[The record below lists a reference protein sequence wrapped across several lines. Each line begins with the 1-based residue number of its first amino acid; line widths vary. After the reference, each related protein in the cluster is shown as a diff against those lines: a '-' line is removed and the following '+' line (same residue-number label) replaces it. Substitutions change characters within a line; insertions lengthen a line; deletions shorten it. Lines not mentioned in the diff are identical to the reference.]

1 MESDSIFK
9 KSKLYFQM
17 GIQEFSQEKYSE
29 AEKFF
34 NLSLELVPN
43 RISTLNNLAGT
54 LIKLEKYNESK
65 LIIEKILDL
74 NADDEVALLN
84 YGIINEK
91 KKLWD
96 KCIEIYKKLE
106 KLNGNNR
113 AIAQLSMGNVYY
125 EMGRVKEALDAYK
138 SSIKADANNAEP
150 YNNIGTVYYS
160 LRKITKA
167 IDYYNEAI
175 NKNKNFT
182 EAYTNIGI
190 AYNDLGKVQEAIRYF
205 NKSLKIDPK
214 YAEAYFN
221 LGVAYKKNNQ
231 TELAITNFEKS
242 YLINCDQE
250 QLLGIIAHAKMS
262 ICDWDNINKNI
273 ESIISGLMQNK
284 SVSNSFVL
292 LSLID
297 DTKIHR
303 KSVELQF
310 KNFQL
315 EKTRK
320 INNKQDR
327 IKIGYYS
334 SDFNEHPVSYLTA
347 ELFETHNRNKF
358 EIIAFY
364 TGRKTS
370 DEMHKRIKSSFNE
383 FIECSELSDE
393 EIVKRSRE
401 LVIDIAVDLTGNTQN
416 GRVGVFAKKV
426 APIQISYIGY
436 LGTLGNS
443 IYDFIIADE
452 ILIPVDKQKYY
463 SENIIYLPSYQVN
476 DTKKIISYRKRNRN
490 ELGIE
495 GDEFVFCCMNNSY
508 KITPDVFK
516 LWMRILKKVEN
527 SVLVIYADLEITKF
541 NLIKECK
548 KYGVDVNRLIF
559 KKRMARDEY
568 LADYQLYDLFLDT
581 FPYNAGATA
590 SDSLWMGVP
599 ILTVMGESF
608 ASRYAASLLNAV
620 NLSELITLSFD
631 EYETKAVELALNRE
645 KHKKLINKLS
655 VNKNDS
661 KLFNIQ
667 EFTRTLECA
676 YETIMQDKINNE
688 ISKNYIIN

>member
-1 MESDSIFK
+1 MEKDNILK
-9 KSKLYFQM
+9 KGKLYFER
-17 GIQEFSQEKYSE
+17 GVNEFTRENYKE

-34 NLSLELVPN
+34 NLSLELVPQ

-54 LIKLEKYNESK
+54 LIKLEKYNESES
-65 LIIEKILDL
+65 LIIKILEI
-74 NADDEVALLN
+74 NADDEIALLN

-91 KKLWD
+91 KKIWD
-96 KCIEIYKKLE
+96 KCIEIYKKLV
-106 KLNGNNR
+106 KLNGNKK
-113 AIAQLSMGNVYY
+113 AIAYMSMGNVYY
-125 EMGRVKEALDAYK
+125 EMGRVKDALDSYK
-138 SSIKADANNAEP
+138 ISIETDAGNSEA

-160 LRKITKA
+160 LKKTTKA
-167 IDYYNEAI
+167 IDYYIEAIKI
-175 NKNKNFT
+175 NKNYT

-190 AYNDLGKVQEAIRYF
+190 AYNDIGKVQEAIRYF
-205 NKSLKIDPK
+205 NKSLQIDPLH
-214 YAEAYFN
+214 AEAYFN
-221 LGVAYKKNNQ
+221 LGVSYKNTNQ
-231 TELAITNFEKS
+231 IELAITNFEKS
-242 YLINCDQE
+242 YLINEDQE

-262 ICDWDNINKNI
+262 ICDWDKCNKNTDL
-273 ESIISGLMQNK
+273 IISGLMQNK
-284 SVSNSFVL
+284 MVCNSFVL
-292 LSLID
+292 LSMID
-297 DTKIHR
+297 DTKIH
-303 KSVELQF
+303 KKAVELQF
-310 KNFQL
+310 KNLQL
-315 EKTRK
+315 GDAKK
-320 INNKQDR
+320 INS
-327 IKIGYYS
+327 IKDKITIGYYS

-347 ELFETHNRNKF
+347 ELFEKHNRNKF

-370 DEMHKRIKSSFNE
+370 DEMHKRIKNSFNE
-383 FIECSELSDE
+383 FIECNELSDD
-393 EIVKRSRE
+393 EIVEMSRE
-401 LVIDIAVDLTGNTQN
+401 LEIDIAVDLTGNTQN
-416 GRVGVFAKKV
+416 GRVSVFAKKV
-426 APIQISYIGY
+426 APIQITYIGY

-443 IYDFIIADE
+443 IYNFIIADE

-476 DTKKIISYRKRNRN
+476 DSKKIISDRKRNRN
-490 ELGIE
+490 ELGI
-495 GDEFVFCCMNNSY
+495 GSDKFVFCCMNNSY

-516 LWMRILKKVEN
+516 IWMRILKKVEN
-527 SVLVIYADLEITKF
+527 SVLVIYADLKITEI

-548 KYGVDVNRLIF
+548 KHGINVNRIIF

-608 ASRYAASLLNAV
+608 ASRYAASLLNAI
-620 NLSELITLSFD
+620 NLSELITHSFE
-631 EYETKAVELALNRE
+631 EYETKAVELALNRD
-645 KHKKLINKLS
+645 KHKKIINKLS

>member
-1 MESDSIFK
+1 MEKESILK
-9 KSKLYFQM
+9 KSKLYFER
-17 GIQEFSQEKYSE
+17 GVDEFALENYSE

-34 NLSLELVPN
+34 NLSLELVPD

-54 LIKLEKYNESK
+54 LIKLENYNESES
-65 LIIEKILDL
+65 LIVKILKI
-74 NADDEVALLN
+74 NADDEIALLN

-91 KKLWD
+91 KKLWG
-96 KCIEIYKKLE
+96 KCIEIYKKLV
-106 KLNGNNR
+106 KLNGNKK
-113 AIAQLSMGNVYY
+113 ATAHMSMGNVYC
-125 EMGRVKEALDAYK
+125 EMGRVKDALDSYN
-138 SSIKADANNAEP
+138 SSIETDTENAEV

-160 LRKITKA
+160 LRKKTKA
-167 IDYYNEAI
+167 IDYYKVAI
-175 NKNKNFT
+175 NKNKNFK

-190 AYNDLGKVQEAIRYF
+190 AYNDMGKVQEAIRYF
-205 NKSLKIDPK
+205 NKSLQIDPQ
-214 YAEAYFN
+214 YAEAFFN
-221 LGVAYKKNNQ
+221 LGVLYKNINQ
-231 TELAITNFEKS
+231 IELAITNFEKS
-242 YLINCDQE
+242 YLINEDQE

-262 ICDWDNINKNI
+262 ICDWDNCEKYT
-273 ESIISGLMQNK
+273 ELIISRLMDNK
-284 SVSNSFVL
+284 IVCNSFVL
-292 LSLID
+292 LSMID

-310 KNFQL
+310 RNLQL
-315 EKTRK
+315 GDAKK
-320 INNKQDR
+320 INYLKDK

-364 TGRKTS
+364 SGKKTS
-370 DEMHKRIKSSFNE
+370 DEMHKRIKTSFNE

-393 EIVKRSRE
+393 EIVERSRE
-401 LVIDIAVDLTGNTQN
+401 LEIDIAVDLTGNTQN

-443 IYDFIIADE
+443 IYDYIIADK
-452 ILIPVDKQKYY
+452 ILIPLYMQKYY

-476 DTKKIISYRKRNRN
+476 DNKKIISSRKRNRN

-495 GDEFVFCCMNNSY
+495 SDKFVFCCMNNSY

-527 SVLVIYADLEITKF
+527 SVLVIYADLEITEL

-548 KYGVDVNRLIF
+548 KNGIDINRLIF
-559 KKRMARDEY
+559 KKRIARDEY

-599 ILTVMGESF
+599 ILTAMGESF
-608 ASRYAASLLNAV
+608 ASRYAASLLNSL
-620 NLSELITLSFD
+620 NLSELITHSFD
-631 EYETKAVELALNRE
+631 EYETKAVELALNRD
-645 KHKKLINKLS
+645 KHKKIINKLS
-655 VNKNDS
+655 VNKSTS

-676 YETIMQDKINNE
+676 YETIIQDKINNE
-688 ISKNYIIN
+688 INKNYIIK